1 MNEEA
6 IDHHA
11 RHQIDDLRSELPRL
25 MQTAVSAAIREV
37 ISDKDLTAK
46 FWEQGYTQLQD
57 HAVRN
62 GSQWVGKRIVTSLV
76 IAVVTAGLIWLVKTG
91 ALK

>member
-1 MNEEA
+1 MDKGVADNY
-6 IDHHA
+6 A
-11 RHQIDDLRSELPRL
+11 RNQIDDLKTELPRL
-25 MQTAVSAAIREV
+25 MQTAVSSAIREV
-37 ISDKDLTAK
+37 ISDKDITAK
-46 FWEQGYTQLQD
+46 FWETGYTQLQD

-76 IAVVTAGLIWLVKTG
+76 IALVTAGLIWLVKTG

>member
-1 MNEEA
+1 MSEE
-6 IDHHA
+6 DHQSHVQHLA
-11 RHQIDDLRSELPRL
+11 NELPHMMR
-25 MQTAVSAAIREV
+25 TAVASGIREV
-37 ISDKDLTAK
+37 ISDPELTKK
-46 FWEQGYTQLQD
+46 FWEQGYTQLQE

-62 GSQWVGKRIVTSLV
+62 GSQWVGKRVLTSLV